1 MVEGSNSSDDE
12 PDNNEVTFTHVVVPD
27 DSPLIGQTSSSLN
40 IRNQDNCLI
49 VGIERADG
57 TFHQPDGQ
65 IRFEAHDVI
74 WLAGEPDNIKRLTR
88 EKIMN
93 NPIQHT

>member
-1 MVEGSNSSDDE
+1 M
-12 PDNNEVTFTHVVVPD
+12 VVPD

-40 IRNQDNCLI
+40 IRNQNNCLI

-74 WLAGEPDNIKRLTR
+74 WLAGEPDNIKQLTR

-93 NPIQHT
+93 NHIQHT